1 MALMQENKDDPSF
14 VADTENKVQNLTDYY
29 CSIEDKIK
37 EKINIVNMALFRC
50 QDFDEALAYFE
61 GWLSEA
67 EGKQKSLGQ
76 LSIKPTVIKR
86 QRVLLKVR
94 GGPEWWRK
102 PSFYYKITKR
112 EFYLKTMP
120 ILFAQFNLGDL
131 I

>member
-29 CSIEDKIK
+29 CNIEDKIK

-94 GGPEWWRK
+94 GGPE
-102 PSFYYKITKR
+102 
-112 EFYLKTMP
+112 
-120 ILFAQFNLGDL
+120 
-131 I
+131 